1 MFVDPGII
9 FGGQQIEQRVHILNL
24 LVGVGATLLHQIN
37 SQPLLLIRLVNRP
50 PRTITLN
57 TTTTKVA
64 PPL

>member
-1 MFVDPGII
+1 MFVDPGI

-57 TTTTKVA
+57 TTSTKLA